1 MMTFVFALGSYIEL
15 YSLNEYTRI
24 NRMSD
29 IKSSSNPVDV
39 NKKV

>member
-1 MMTFVFALGSYIEL
+1 MMTFVFVMGSYTEL
-15 YSLNEYTRI
+15 YSLNEYTVHVL
-24 NRMSD
+24 MSD

>member
-1 MMTFVFALGSYIEL
+1 MMTFVFAQGSYTEL
-15 YSLNEYTRI
+15 YSMNEYTCI
-24 NRMSD
+24 KRMSD

>member
-1 MMTFVFALGSYIEL
+1 MMTFVFVMGSYTEL
-15 YSLNEYTRI
+15 YSLNEYTCI

-29 IKSSSNPVDV
+29 IKSSSNPV